1 VVVGKKVEGKGLRGI
16 VRQTESGQVGG
27 RKDLSRIH
35 FGEHGIE

>member
-1 VVVGKKVEGKGLRGI
+1 VGVGKRVEGKGLRGI